1 MAIQSIKEDSFEK
14 EVVNSELPVLID
26 FWAEWCG
33 PCKEMNP
40 ILEEVSSEM
49 EEKIK
54 VLKINIDETPNI
66 PNKYGVQSI
75 PTLIIFKK
83 GEAIATKVGASIKSD
98 LITWIDSTI

>member
-54 VLKINIDETPNI
+54 VLKINIDENPNI

-83 GEAIATKVGASIKSD
+83 GEAISTKVGASIKSD

>member
-49 EEKIK
+49 EKKIK
-54 VLKINIDETPNI
+54 VLKINIDENPNI

-83 GEAIATKVGASIKSD
+83 GEAISTKVGASIKSD

>member
-54 VLKINIDETPNI
+54 VLKINIDENPNI

-83 GEAIATKVGASIKSD
+83 GEAISTKVGASIKSD
-98 LITWIDSTI
+98 LITWINSTI

>member
-54 VLKINIDETPNI
+54 VLKINIDENPNI
-66 PNKYGVQSI
+66 PTKYGVQSI

>member
-1 MAIQSIKEDSFEK
+1 
-14 EVVNSELPVLID
+14 
-26 FWAEWCG
+26 
-33 PCKEMNP
+33 MNP

-54 VLKINIDETPNI
+54 VLKINIDENPNI

-83 GEAIATKVGASIKSD
+83 GEAISTKVGASIKSD

>member
-54 VLKINIDETPNI
+54 VLKINIDENPNI

-98 LITWIDSTI
+98 LITWIDSII